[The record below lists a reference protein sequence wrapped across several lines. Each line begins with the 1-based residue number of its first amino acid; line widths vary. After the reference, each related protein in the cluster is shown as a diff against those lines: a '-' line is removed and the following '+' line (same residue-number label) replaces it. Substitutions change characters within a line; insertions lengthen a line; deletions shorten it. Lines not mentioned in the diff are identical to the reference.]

1 MVYLVGEVDTIKMSM
16 AYAVKVTLITL
27 GFSVQD
33 SGWLENI
40 VGGSFQQG
48 FG

>member
-27 GFSVQD
+27 GYRVQA
-33 SGWLENI
+33 
-40 VGGSFQQG
+40 GGRIL
-48 FG
+48 